1 MAEEEAGGD
10 SASGAGGA
18 RRIVTRVAKRRPKC
32 CTGALWFG
40 PSTDVKYKGLPI
52 GEGFVYKSPKFIK
65 VDHAG
70 VFAVHRCGALGA
82 LCVALLP
89 LYFNDAWAATE
100 TPGGT
105 VNAWVGPGTME
116 TSPMTAADTAYCND
130 EQYSYSASGFRIDA
144 TECRALMAAE
154 LTRKTPTSVFYT
166 SAFVETVLKG
176 WPCAEDV
183 ANGTRRQACVAGGG
197 DYFGR
202 RNGLCGC
209 QTQAVVYPLALEE
222 MILGFDHSFDTEDD
236 GWFGSSALGKYARN
250 LSQTVSGAAALAGAE
265 AMWSDVRFANGTR
278 RRFEAGET
286 IELPLSEWLA
296 AANVSLDTP
305 NERVRAD
312 GSSGG
317 RPPRRTTG
325 VSLRVDVVYSNIDE
339 ETGRAVIG
347 KRSVHATINVSAA
360 ASTWTQD
367 GQDSNWIVLP
377 RRPRSTPSEMHL
389 VERKRMG
396 VLVQFHVSGK
406 IFKFSLPVVVQ
417 VVVSAVVMIGAAKLL
432 ADAVAFYLLPN
443 GQSTVLRNKRQEMV
457 SKRSEFAEI
466 GMKAALAARFY
477 RSFDPDNNGS
487 IEPVDIVRA
496 FAQVVR
502 SDGEPWVSWEQA
514 HAIAH
519 MILDDADTD
528 DGKLGGQYGLSYE
541 EFMTCMEGDAI
552 NFASYLSNLSPP
564 KGATDADECR
574 KAFEEERAT
583 LPPVTRPGARDPGAV
598 PRLPAKKLELSDEEK
613 QARLGRKG
621 SLELHLH
628 SASGLKPSD
637 DGWTADPY
645 VVSTLG
651 KREVKSAFIEKCL
664 DPVWGEC
671 LKFER
676 MPLEKALSKRKLR
689 LKLMDYDE
697 GFMETDDLLGKL
709 SVDIGSLADHESLA
723 FEEAVKPQG
732 TIVFQLRWVD
742 SGATQKV

>member
-1 MAEEEAGGD
+1 MSRKHPTLFD
-10 SASGAGGA
+10 KF
-18 RRIVTRVAKRRPKC
+18 VRPM
-32 CTGALWFG
+32 
-40 PSTDVKYKGLPI
+40 
-52 GEGFVYKSPKFIK
+52 FVYRTEKYIK
-65 VDHAG
+65 VDVFIVG
-70 VFAVHRCGALGA
+70 VFYRLMQVLAVMLVFAQ
-82 LCVALLP
+82 
-89 LYFNDAWAATE
+89 LYYNDGWAMTE
-100 TPGGT
+100 TPGGMS
-105 VNAWVGPGTME
+105 NAWDEPGSFFAT
-116 TSPMTAADTAYCND
+116 TDDPQLASRTAYCSNA
-130 EQYSYSASGFRIDA
+130 SYSFANRNYEMEAPACES
-144 TECRALMAAE
+144 LMAAE
-154 LTRKTPTSVFYT
+154 LTSKTMSSLFFTT
-166 SAFVETVLKG
+166 AIIETETRG
-176 WPCAEDV
+176 WPCFGPEEAALEQGSAAFDDLFGV
-183 ANGTRRQACVAGGG
+183 GGG
-197 DYFGR
+197 AAGDASSNASAAAIARAETEACAERTGELHVR
-202 RNGLCGC
+202 RNGQCVCVGSR
-209 QTQAVVYPLALEE
+209 AVFPLAVDE
-222 MILGFDHSFDTEDD
+222 MLMAFEHAYATSADFD
-236 GWFGSSALGKYARN
+236 WKGSSADP
-250 LSQTVSGAAALAGAE
+250 AA
-265 AMWSDVRFANGTR
+265 SDPGGGLISRLHFPNGTIR
-278 RRFEAGET
+278 TFQAGELLV
-286 IELPLSEWLA
+286 LPLAEWLT
-296 AANVSLDTP
+296 AANVSLDEVNP
-305 NERVRAD
+305 SVAPD
-312 GSSGG
+312 ALG
-317 RPPRRTTG
+317 RRPARRSTG
-325 VSLRVDVVYSNIDE
+325 VLVRVDIEYTNIDLATQRAVPGKRQIHAEVRLRVELATWTAVDVETTWVVHPSLPRDEAQAFHLVEQARHGVLFQFHTSGKVYKFD
-339 ETGRAVIG
+339 VFFLLQ
-347 KRSVHATINVSAA
+347 VLVSAA
-360 ASTWTQD
+360 VMLKLA
-367 GQDSNWIVLP
+367 NVL
-377 RRPRSTPSEMHL
+377 T
-389 VERKRMG
+389 
-396 VLVQFHVSGK
+396 
-406 IFKFSLPVVVQ
+406 
-417 VVVSAVVMIGAAKLL
+417 
-432 ADAVAFYLLPN
+432 DAVAFYCLPG
-443 GQSTVLRNKRQEMV
+443 GQSTVLRNKRQEIV
-457 SKRSEFAEI
+457 SKKSEFAEI